1 MYNDIGDNM
10 KVITIK
16 EPYASLII
24 EGYKEYEFRTWK
36 TSYRG
41 EIYIHTSIQSDK
53 NAIEKYKNLNI
64 KYNPGYIIGRVDI
77 TDCILVD
84 DEFKEVLRKKNSN
97 HIYDN
102 ILKEEGKIYAFKVE
116 NNTRVKP
123 IKTKGKLSIW
133 NYEN

>member
-1 MYNDIGDNM
+1 M

-24 EGYKEYEFRTWK
+24 EGYKEYEFRTRK